1 MIEMMILRNSVMAL
15 KDRFTL
21 AALNVGRSFQ
31 SVLKEVLRSWE
42 CKTFS
47 PILLL
52 FLGGFSIASAAE
64 DIEFFESKIR
74 PVLAENC
81 YECHSAEAANKGKLK
96 GGLLLDTRDA
106 IRKGGD
112 SGPAVVPGNVAE
124 SLLLKALRQEDIEMP
139 PKGKL
144 PDTIIADFTK
154 WIESGAADPRDKPSV
169 VLQDNTIDASD
180 HWAFTK
186 PEKSEI
192 PGVKNTA
199 WPQSDIDRFVLH
211 QLEEK
216 KLQPVST
223 AAPQVLVRRIYFDL
237 LGLPPTP
244 EQVKAFEV
252 AAEKDR
258 HAAIQ
263 ALVDSLLKSPHYGE
277 RWGRHWLDV
286 ARYAEDQAH
295 TFGVKRRDQA
305 HQYRDW
311 VIQMFNKDLPFDQ
324 FIKLQLAGD
333 LMEEKSD
340 DLFQQLAG
348 LGFLGLGAQYYK
360 NSDKA
365 QAEADELDDTID
377 TLTRGFLGL
386 TVSCARCHDHKYDP
400 IPTEDYYALAGI
412 FSGRRYS
419 ELPLVGQDQVKAYSE
434 EQQKIKDLDNLHRNF
449 LRGIGRGVGLQ
460 QLEKLSQYL
469 QEGWR
474 MTTLNAQGDK
484 INHEQFAEKV
494 ALHPH
499 FVRRF
504 REMLDERRK
513 ADLIKLFPELEGWH
527 NIMVEFEEKPSIET
541 IRVPQQITQLAEKLQ
556 SAVLEAKN
564 AFDQMAV
571 ENAEELAK
579 ARSVEERHNKIVN
592 KLEKEHKRLM
602 QNVFFAG
609 NALFLS
615 NEKDTEKYFLTDDQQ
630 KQADQYKTEAD
641 ELRKTAQPKYPV
653 AHAISGGG
661 RAMQVYIR
669 GNPANKGN
677 WVARGTLA
685 MLSDQPRPIDPN
697 EAKKFAYSR
706 MDLANAIASPDNPL
720 TARVIVNRVWQWH
733 FGKGLVKSS
742 SNFGLLGEA
751 PTHPELLDWL
761 TVGFIENGWSIKWL
775 HRQILSSATYQLS
788 SESLPAN
795 EEIDADNLYRWR
807 FDRRR
812 LEVEAWRD
820 ALLAVS
826 GKLDPTMGGP
836 TLDLNNNNVRR
847 TVYAKISRH
856 ELDGMLR
863 LFDFPDANVSSAART
878 KTTVP
883 QQQLFVLNSNFF
895 IEQAKSFAKR
905 LMDSSEDVAKQIDVA
920 YHLAFGRP
928 PSEPELQLAKAYLS
942 EEKAKEDKLS
952 RWEQYCQAI
961 LASNELMYID

>member
-1 MIEMMILRNSVMAL
+1 MQNLSR
-15 KDRFTL
+15 
-21 AALNVGRSFQ
+21 
-31 SVLKEVLRSWE
+31 
-42 CKTFS
+42 
-47 PILLL
+47 LLL

-81 YECHSAEAANKGKLK
+81 YKCHSSEAANKGKLK
-96 GGLLLDTRDA
+96 GGLLLDSRDA

-124 SLLLKALRQEDIEMP
+124 SLLLKALRQEDMEMP

-144 PDTIIADFTK
+144 PDSIIADFTK

-169 VLQDNTIDASD
+169 ALKDNTIDATN
-180 HWAFTK
+180 HWAFAK
-186 PEKSEI
+186 PEKSAV
-192 PGVKNTA
+192 PAVKNTS
-199 WPQSDIDRFVLH
+199 WPQSDLDNFVLH
-211 QLEEK
+211 QLEGR

-223 AAPQVLVRRIYFDL
+223 ASPQVLVRRIYFDL

-244 EQVKAFEV
+244 EQVKTFE
-252 AAEKDR
+252 AAAQKDR
-258 HAAIQ
+258 PAAIQ
-263 ALVDSLLKSPHYGE
+263 SLVDSLLKSPHYGE

-360 NSDKA
+360 NPDKA

-412 FSGRRYS
+412 FSGRRYNT
-419 ELPLVGQDQVKAYSE
+419 LPLVGEDEVKAYNE
-434 EQQKIKDLDNLHRNF
+434 DQKEIKELENQYRF
-449 LRGIGRGVGLQ
+449 YLRGIARDKGR
-460 QLEKLSQYL
+460 EHFSDLSRFL

-474 MTTLNAQGDK
+474 VATLKSKGVNLSDEEFG
-484 INHEQFAEKV
+484 EK
-494 ALHPH
+494 LDMNPH
-499 FVRRF
+499 YVRRF
-504 REMLDERRK
+504 RELLDVPRK
-513 ADLIKLFPELEGWH
+513 GDLMKRVPELEGWH
-527 NIMVEFEEKPSIET
+527 NLNLELPEKPT
-541 IRVPQQITQLAEKLQ
+541 LDTLKVPKEIVALADQLQTKLHEVIKAYDSAEKEYAEALTT
-556 SAVLEAKN
+556 AKN
-564 AFDQMAV
+564 RED
-571 ENAEELAK
+571 
-579 ARSVEERHNKIVN
+579 RDRKIIG
-592 KLEKEHKRLM
+592 KLEKDHQRLLK
-602 QNVFFAG
+602 NVWFEG
-609 NALFLS
+609 NAPLNASENDVRKF
-615 NEKDTEKYFLTDDQQ
+615 FLTDEL
-630 KQADQYKTEAD
+630 KQNADAYKAEWD
-641 ELRKTAQPKYPV
+641 NRKENARPMYSA
-653 AHAISGGG
+653 AHAIAGGG

-685 MLSDQPRPIDPN
+685 MLSDQPRPTDPN
-697 EAKKFAYSR
+697 EAKKLAYSR
-706 MDLANAIASPDNPL
+706 LDLANAIATSDNPL

-733 FGKGLVKSS
+733 FGRGLVGSS

-751 PTHPELLDWL
+751 PTHPELLNWL

-788 SESLPAN
+788 SESHPVN

-856 ELDGMLR
+856 ELNGMLR

-905 LMDSSEDVAKQIDVA
+905 VMESSEDVAKQIDAA

-928 PSEPELQLAKAYLS
+928 PTEPELQLAQAYLS

>member
-1 MIEMMILRNSVMAL
+1 MQNLSR
-15 KDRFTL
+15 
-21 AALNVGRSFQ
+21 
-31 SVLKEVLRSWE
+31 
-42 CKTFS
+42 
-47 PILLL
+47 LLL
-52 FLGGFSIASAAE
+52 FLGGFSLASAAE
-64 DIEFFESKIR
+64 DIEFFESRIR

-81 YECHSAEAANKGKLK
+81 YKCHSAEAANKGKLK
-96 GGLLLDTRDA
+96 GGLLLDSRDA

-144 PDTIIADFTK
+144 PDAIIADFTK
-154 WIESGAADPRDKPSV
+154 WIESGATDPRDEPSV
-169 VLQDNTIDASD
+169 ALKDNSIDASD
-180 HWAFTK
+180 HWAFST
-186 PEKSEI
+186 PEKSAV
-192 PGVKNTA
+192 PAVKNTA
-199 WPQSDIDRFVLH
+199 WAQSDIDKFVLH
-211 QLEEK
+211 QLEQK

-223 AAPQVLVRRIYFDL
+223 ASPQVLVRRIYFDL

-244 EQVKAFEV
+244 DQVKVFEV
-252 AAEKDR
+252 AAQKDR
-258 HAAIQ
+258 PAAIQ
-263 ALVDSLLKSPHYGE
+263 SLVDSLLKSPHYGE

-333 LMEEKSD
+333 LMEEKSE

-348 LGFLGLGAQYYK
+348 LGFLGLGAHYYK

-412 FSGRRYS
+412 FSGRRYNT
-419 ELPLVGQDQVKAYSE
+419 LPLVGEDEVKAYNE
-434 EQQKIKDLDNLHRNF
+434 DQKEIKELENKYRF
-449 LRGIGRGVGLQ
+449 YLRGIARDKGR
-460 QLEKLSQYL
+460 EHFSDLSRFL

-474 MTTLNAQGDK
+474 VAALKSKGVNLSD
-484 INHEQFAEKV
+484 EEFAEK
-494 ALHPH
+494 LDMNPH
-499 FVRRF
+499 YVRRF
-504 REMLDERRK
+504 RELLDVRRK
-513 ADLIKLFPELEGWH
+513 GDLMKRIPELEGWH
-527 NIMVEFEEKPSIET
+527 DLNLELPDKPTLDTLKVPKEIVALADQLQAKVHEVIKAYDSAEIEH
-541 IRVPQQITQLAEKLQ
+541 AEILTN
-556 SAVLEAKN
+556 AKN
-564 AFDQMAV
+564 RED
-571 ENAEELAK
+571 
-579 ARSVEERHNKIVN
+579 RDRKIIG
-592 KLEKEHKRLM
+592 KLEKDQQRLLK
-602 QNVFFAG
+602 NVWFEG
-609 NALFLS
+609 NAPLNASENDVRKF
-615 NEKDTEKYFLTDDQQ
+615 FLTDEL
-630 KQADQYKTEAD
+630 KQNADAYKAEWDT
-641 ELRKTAQPKYPV
+641 RKENARPMYSA
-653 AHAISGGG
+653 AHAIAGGG

-669 GNPANKGN
+669 GNPVNKGN

-685 MLSDQPRPIDPN
+685 MLSDQPRPTDPN
-697 EAKKFAYSR
+697 EAKKHAYSR
-706 MDLANAIASPDNPL
+706 LDLANAIATSDNPL

-733 FGKGLVKSS
+733 FGRGLVGSS

-788 SESLPAN
+788 SESLRAN
-795 EEIDADNLYRWR
+795 EEVDADNLYRWR

-895 IEQAKSFAKR
+895 IDQAQSFAKR
-905 LMDSSEDVAKQIDVA
+905 VMDSSEDVAKQIDVA

-928 PSEPELQLAKAYLS
+928 PSEPELQLAQAYLS